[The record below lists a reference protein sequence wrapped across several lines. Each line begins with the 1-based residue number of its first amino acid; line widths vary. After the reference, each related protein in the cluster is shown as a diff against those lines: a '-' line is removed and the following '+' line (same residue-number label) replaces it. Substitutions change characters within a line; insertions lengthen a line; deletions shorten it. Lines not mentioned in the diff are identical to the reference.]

1 MHRFPCPPPSLPVLW
16 MRRTLLILF
25 ATLFC
30 LSAQPGVART
40 VETSPESLIGPY
52 LDQAVARVSDFEL
65 ENGLQFLVFERHQA
79 PVISF
84 ITYVDVGGANEAEGK
99 TGTAH
104 FLEHL
109 AFKGTSRLGTRDYEA
124 EKKVLQQL
132 EQVFEQL
139 LQARS
144 QGREED
150 VQRYQQQ
157 VQDLRQQASQYVVQN
172 EFGQIVEQAGGVGL
186 NAFTSMDATVYSYN
200 FPSNKL
206 ELWMS
211 LESERFLDPVF
222 REFYEEREVIL
233 EERRARVDNSP
244 IGQMI
249 EAMQATAFQVHPY
262 RRPVIGYPEDLTTL
276 TPSDVRTFFDTY
288 YIPTRMIMAIVG
300 DVNPQ
305 EVQRLAQV
313 YFGRYT
319 VQSAPPPLEV
329 QEPPQQQPREVE
341 RQLQTQP
348 WYLEA
353 YHAPAITDPDY
364 MVHEILAG
372 ILTSGRTSRLYQ
384 SLVQTQ
390 LALTV
395 EGFSGFPGD
404 TYPNLLLFYALTAP
418 GHELQEVETVL
429 HQEIERLQKEPVTV
443 AELDRVKTQ
452 IQVSTLQ
459 SLASNQ
465 GLAQSLATYAAK
477 TGNWRNLFLQLD
489 QLAQITPAE
498 VQRVAQETL
507 QPQNRTIGRL
517 LTQEE
522 TP

>member
-1 MHRFPCPPPSLPVLW
+1 MPWMHQTLLFLLVTLICLNGQPSL
-16 MRRTLLILF
+16 
-25 ATLFC
+25 
-30 LSAQPGVART
+30 ART
-40 VETSPESLIGPY
+40 VETSSQSLIRPY
-52 LDQAVARVSDFEL
+52 LDQAADRVTDFEL
-65 ENGLQFLVFERHQA
+65 DNGLRFLVFERHQA

-84 ITYVDVGGANEAEGK
+84 ITYVAVGGANEEEGK

-109 AFKGTSRLGTRDYEA
+109 AFKGTSRIGTRNYEA
-124 EKKVLQQL
+124 EKKALQQL

-139 LQARS
+139 LQAQS
-144 QGREED
+144 EGREED

-157 VQDLRQQASQYVVQN
+157 FQDLRQQASRYVIQN
-172 EFGQIVEQAGGVGL
+172 ELGQIIEQAGGVGL

-249 EAMQATAFQVHPY
+249 ESMQATAFQVHPY
-262 RRPVIGYPEDLTTL
+262 GRPVIGYPEDLATL
-276 TPSDVRTFFDTY
+276 TPSDVRAFFDTY
-288 YIPTRMIMAIVG
+288 YIPSNMIMAIVG
-300 DVNPQ
+300 DVDPQ
-305 EVQRLAQV
+305 EVQRLAEV

-319 VQSAPPPLEV
+319 VQSAPPPLQV
-329 QEPPQQQPREVE
+329 QEPPQQQPRQVE

-353 YHAPAITDPDY
+353 YHAPAITDPAY
-364 MVHEILAG
+364 MEHEVLAG

-395 EGFSGFPGD
+395 EGFNGFPGD

-418 GHELQEVETVL
+418 GHALEEVEAVL
-429 HQEIERLQKEPVTV
+429 RQEIERLQKEPVSE

-452 IQVSTLQ
+452 IQVRTLQ

-477 TGNWRNLFLQLD
+477 TGDWRHLFLQLD
-489 QLAQITPAE
+489 QLAQITPAD
-498 VQRVAQETL
+498 VQRVAQTTL